1 MQKMYMSKLLELAER
16 DKNVLHLIADSGTG
30 YDKIFQ
36 HNFPGQI
43 LEFGIAEE
51 HMVAAAAGMATAGKI
66 PFVFTTGAFLA
77 YRSFEFIR
85 NDICFQNL
93 NVKLVGFGSG
103 LALCSL
109 GPSHHTTEDV
119 AVLRAIPNLKI
130 LSPATPIQV
139 AACVEEA
146 YRYNGP
152 VYIRIGM
159 NDEQE
164 FYPSDYQLPKTGQ
177 DVLKDDGKLLLMTTG
192 TILEEVMEA
201 AEKLQTVGINSTV
214 VNVTAIKPFS
224 DELFLQKAKQADIIV
239 TVEEHNVI
247 GGLAGIIAETM
258 VQHGVMKR
266 FFRIGLK
273 DTFAIG
279 YGKTQN
285 MVRKQNHLD
294 AESIAGEI
302 MEIYK

>member
-1 MQKMYMSKLLELAER
+1 
-16 DKNVLHLIADSGTG
+16 
-30 YDKIFQ
+30 
-36 HNFPGQI
+36 
-43 LEFGIAEE
+43 
-51 HMVAAAAGMATAGKI
+51 
-66 PFVFTTGAFLA
+66 
-77 YRSFEFIR
+77 
-85 NDICFQNL
+85 
-93 NVKLVGFGSG
+93 
-103 LALCSL
+103 
-109 GPSHHTTEDV
+109 
-119 AVLRAIPNLKI
+119 
-130 LSPATPIQV
+130 
-139 AACVEEA
+139 
-146 YRYNGP
+146 
-152 VYIRIGM
+152 M

-201 AEKLQTVGINSTV
+201 TEKLQTVGINSTV

-258 VQHGVMKR
+258 AQHGVMKR